1 MSEVIDREALRR
13 KYREERDKRLRPDGN
28 EQYLQPTGRFAH
40 LLDDPYVA
48 RVPREPLFDEVT
60 VACIGG
66 GFAGLAT
73 GASLKQAGVDD
84 VRIIEKGGD
93 VGGAWYWNRYPG
105 AMCDTA
111 AMIYLPLLE
120 ETGYRPSQKYTQAPE
135 ILEHC
140 QRIARHF
147 GLYDNACF
155 STGVTELRW
164 DDDAARW
171 IIRTDR
177 GDEMRAK
184 FVTIGPG
191 PLHRP
196 KLPGIP
202 GIESFGGHT
211 FHTSRWDYDYTGGDP
226 GGALMEKLAD
236 KRVGIIGT
244 GATAVQCIPHLA
256 RAAGELYVFQRT
268 PSSIDVRNNQPIDPD
283 WFDDLEPGWQAR
295 WLMNFTT
302 LQTGGFAD
310 ED

>member
-1 MSEVIDREALRR
+1 MVAKYMGMASTSSFFTAILRPEPYRSTLVGSRTAPTAAPLDPRVKILGESSGAGGRCELPEGTTGPMSEVIDREALRR

-73 GASLKQAGVDD
+73 AASLKQAGVDD

-120 ETGYRPSQKYTQAPE
+120 ETGYRPTQKYTQAPE

-147 GLYDNACF
+147 GLYDDACF

-164 DDDAARW
+164 DDEAARW
-171 IIRTDR
+171 IILTDR
-177 GDEMRAK
+177 GD
-184 FVTIGPG
+184 
-191 PLHRP
+191 
-196 KLPGIP
+196 
-202 GIESFGGHT
+202 
-211 FHTSRWDYDYTGGDP
+211 
-226 GGALMEKLAD
+226 
-236 KRVGIIGT
+236 
-244 GATAVQCIPHLA
+244 
-256 RAAGELYVFQRT
+256 
-268 PSSIDVRNNQPIDPD
+268 
-283 WFDDLEPGWQAR
+283 
-295 WLMNFTT
+295 
-302 LQTGGFAD
+302 
-310 ED
+310 